1 MFLTVPVSAM
11 PSASTWSVCFFFSSR
26 SSSRTERRESTTL
39 PRRRLSLMTL
49 DRIVWPTMEARFFTG
64 RRSTWE
70 PGRNALTPT
79 STARPPL
86 TTSTTRPSTGAPFS
100 YAWVIASQTLI
111 LSALSFERTMSPS
124 ESSLA
129 SRYTSISSP
138 TFGRVPWRWNSSI
151 GMAPSL
157 LYPTSTSTSL
167 EPTWTTRPRTTS
179 PSSNSV
185 TPVPYQSSIRSS
197 AASPPSPRGPPRVC
211 FGSFIMPPVPP
222 VLLFASTRVRLGLR
236 SAGTARG
243 AVAQPRDRLHHLA
256 AGNLVS
262 LLAISTALAVEPQRL
277 AERDRH
283 FPRAR
288 DAPAPRPRV
297 TRALHVHRDH
307 RGPAQYRQHSRAR
320 LGGPENP
327 LVPARALREDQHR
340 PAVGERPHRR
350 AQRTGVGPLA
360 PDRSR
365 VQSSDQPA
373 ESRDLE
379 QFRLRQERQLPAGG
393 SPDHGGI
400 EQARA

>member
-1 MFLTVPVSAM
+1 
-11 PSASTWSVCFFFSSR
+11 
-26 SSSRTERRESTTL
+26 
-39 PRRRLSLMTL
+39 
-49 DRIVWPTMEARFFTG
+49 
-64 RRSTWE
+64 
-70 PGRNALTPT
+70 
-79 STARPPL
+79 
-86 TTSTTRPSTGAPFS
+86 
-100 YAWVIASQTLI
+100 
-111 LSALSFERTMSPS
+111 MSPS

-320 LGGPENP
+320 LAVRSAPGSAPSRRIGRAFSRRINP
-327 LVPARALREDQHR
+327 PNPGISNNSAFARNVSCR
-340 PAVGERPHRR
+340 PA
-350 AQRTGVGPLA
+350 A
-360 PDRSR
+360 PPIS
-365 VQSSDQPA
+365 
-373 ESRDLE
+373 
-379 QFRLRQERQLPAGG
+379 GG
-393 SPDHGGI
+393 SRTL
-400 EQARA
+400 EWFA